1 MTTVR
6 YVFRMLGYL
15 FLLLV
20 GAAAATLIVSNYDQ
34 RVAVYFTSSIRT
46 VEAPLSVVLFA
57 TLISGFV
64 LSALLSLTGRFRLR
78 SKIRSQKS
86 SIERLEN
93 DLAELRKLP
102 IADSLP
108 ALDEVESETSDTTSA

>member
-6 YVFRMLGYL
+6 YV

-20 GAAAATLIVSNYDQ
+20 GAAAATFIWSNYDQ
-34 RVAVYFTSSIRT
+34 RVAVYFTSRLRT

-57 TLISGFV
+57 ALISGFV
-64 LSALLSLTGRFRLR
+64 LSSLLSLSGRFRLR
-78 SKIRSQKS
+78 SEIRSQKKT
-86 SIERLEN
+86 IERLES

-108 ALDEVESETSDTTSA
+108 ALDEQESDDSQSTSA